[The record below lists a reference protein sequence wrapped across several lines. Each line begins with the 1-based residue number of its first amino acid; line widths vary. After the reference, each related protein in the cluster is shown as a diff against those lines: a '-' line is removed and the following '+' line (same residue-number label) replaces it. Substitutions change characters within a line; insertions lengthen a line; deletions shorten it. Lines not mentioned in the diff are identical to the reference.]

1 MNQSKKILAKKPGSA
16 GLLFFVP
23 VLHRGL
29 RTKFLRIRIPAGP
42 MSEGGLTNSPWPLP
56 IDAVMIP
63 AALKI
68 NNRDCA
74 TTFTAP

>member
-1 MNQSKKILAKKPGSA
+1 MNQSKKIFAKKPGSA

-29 RTKFLRIRIPAGP
+29 HTKFLRIRIPAGP

-56 IDAVMIP
+56 IDA
-63 AALKI
+63 A
-68 NNRDCA
+68 
-74 TTFTAP
+74 